1 MVIEAAFCYNIWEN
15 WQAGGCSPLTEVN
28 RNQVLLYLGYRGGEV
43 PPEVEESIT
52 RCWSEVQS
60 AARPHRL
67 WRSFPLENGCRLGGT
82 NLTLEGADIRAH
94 LADCARVVLMAA
106 TLGPDVETLLA
117 RAQVTDMARAVV
129 LDACASSAIELVC
142 DALEEELRAD
152 CADKGWYLTDRYSP
166 GYGDMPIHQ
175 QGDVCRVLDT
185 QRRMGL
191 TVSGRDLLIPRKSV
205 TAVLG
210 IADTPR
216 SRRSRGCEHCSM
228 FRTCAYRKEG
238 GCCGK

>member
-1 MVIEAAFCYNIWEN
+1 M
-15 WQAGGCSPLTEVN
+15 GSLLTEVN

-43 PPEVEESIT
+43 PAEVEESIT
-52 RCWSEVQS
+52 RCWTEVQ
-60 AARPHRL
+60 AAVRPRRL
-67 WRSFPLENGCRLGGT
+67 WRAFPMENGCRPAGT

-94 LADCARVVLMAA
+94 LAGCAQVVLMAA
-106 TLGPDVETLLA
+106 TLGPDVETLLM
-117 RAQVTDMARAVV
+117 RAQVSDMARAVV

-142 DALEEELRAD
+142 DGLEEELRAE
-152 CADKGWYLTDRYSP
+152 CAAQGLYLTDRYSP
-166 GYGDMPIHQ
+166 GYGDMPICQ
-175 QGDVCRVLDT
+175 QGDFCRVLDT

-216 SRRSRGCEHCSM
+216 TRRSRGCEHCGM